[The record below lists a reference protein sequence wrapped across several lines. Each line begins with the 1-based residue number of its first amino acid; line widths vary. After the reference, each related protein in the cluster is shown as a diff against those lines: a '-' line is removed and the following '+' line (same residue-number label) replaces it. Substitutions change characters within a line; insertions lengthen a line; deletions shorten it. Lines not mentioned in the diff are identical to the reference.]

1 MTAVSLHPSVVTTEV
16 EGEAYL
22 LNIDSG
28 AYLRVSG
35 AGGAIVGHLA
45 APITVAGIVGLL
57 LQEFDVSE
65 TEAEEETRRFV
76 EELDAA
82 GMLEKA

>member
-1 MTAVSLHPSVVTTEV
+1 
-16 EGEAYL
+16 
-22 LNIDSG
+22 
-28 AYLRVSG
+28 
-35 AGGAIVGHLA
+35 
-45 APITVAGIVGLL
+45 VGLL